1 MTPLAWTY
9 AAYLVASGII
19 TVWVGRTLHHHGR
32 ALLVD
37 TFHGNVRIADAVN
50 HLLLVGF
57 YLVNLAFVT
66 LTLKSGLHV
75 TGLQDGLELL
85 SQKLGLILTV
95 LGVWHFK
102 NMLVCHFVRARWK
115 TWFAPTLSI
124 TLPGAIIGR

>member
-19 TVWVGRTLHHHGR
+19 TVWVGQTLHHHGR
-32 ALLVD
+32 TLLID
-37 TFHGNVRIADAVN
+37 TCHGNTRLADAVN

-66 LTLKSGLHV
+66 LTLKSGLPV
-75 TGLQDGLELL
+75 VGVQDGLELL
-85 SQKLGLILTV
+85 SQKLGLIMTV

-102 NMLVCHFVRARWK
+102 NMLVCHCVRAWWK
-115 TWFAPTLSI
+115 QEAR
-124 TLPGAIIGR
+124 G